1 MKQINQEHKKVT
13 KFMKARAKN
22 IIFAGVSIAA
32 LFGVACAGMLI
43 LNPDE
48 VSNITKSLTA
58 QASNAYTLPP
68 AVTTQ
73 TNSESAF
80 LKSFKKVFTGI
91 TKESRPALVFIIA
104 EKKVAVRQN
113 EFPFP
118 DDFFFPFMPPQ
129 FKNPGGNQRDKRQSV
144 ETDGGSGFIVDLKNG
159 YIITNN
165 HVIEGADKITV
176 TTYDNRKYKAKVV
189 GTAKNVDISVL
200 KLEDFK
206 PSNELKQVS
215 LADSNEVEVGDW
227 AIALGAPFELPQTLT
242 MGVVSAIQRSSDT
255 LGITG
260 TNSFIQTDAAIN
272 PGNSG
277 GPLVNLDGQVIGM
290 NTAIYSK
297 NGTSVGIGFA
307 IPSNTIRLVADSIIN
322 NGKLTQVYLGV
333 EMYDLNKFG
342 DSAKKEMKIDPNSD
356 GALVMRVVPK
366 SPAAAAGLQPYDI
379 IQYVNNK
386 PIKSSIDI
394 QRQILFLKPG
404 TSITLGVLRNGK
416 KIDLKASV
424 TELPSKSTQNENK
437 NDNDQDSNQ
446 DKSLSFNYG
455 LIILPNNKF
464 PNSDKGVAIAQ
475 VRKGSLAE
483 RAGLQDGD
491 VIIQIDEQR
500 VFSKN
505 DVEKAFMKSEKDK
518 KSIMRLKIIK
528 KLDGS
533 NAAAILELNS

>member
-1 MKQINQEHKKVT
+1 MIPINQEQKKVT

-22 IIFAGVSIAA
+22 LIVASVSIAA
-32 LFGVACAGMLI
+32 LFGFACASMLI
-43 LNPDE
+43 LKPDE

-68 AVTTQ
+68 ASIPQ
-73 TNSESAF
+73 TNSDSAF

-91 TKESRPALVFIIA
+91 AKESRPALVLIIA
-104 EKKVAVRQN
+104 EKKVTVSQN
-113 EFPFP
+113 EFSFP
-118 DDFFFPFMPPQ
+118 DDFIFPFMRPPQ
-129 FKNPGGNQRDKRQSV
+129 FKSPGGNQREKRQSV

-165 HVIEGADKITV
+165 HVIEGADKIRV
-176 TTYDNRKYKAKVV
+176 TTYDNRKYKAKIV

-206 PSNELKQVS
+206 PSKELKQVS

-227 AIALGAPFELPQTLT
+227 SIALGAPFELPQTLT

-333 EMYDLNKFG
+333 EMYNLNKFG

-356 GALVMRVVPK
+356 GALVMRVIPK

-379 IQYVNNK
+379 IQSVNNE

-394 QRQILFLKPG
+394 QRQIIFLKPG
-404 TSITLGVLRNGK
+404 TTIKLGVLRNGK
-416 KIDLKASV
+416 TIVLKATV
-424 TELPSKSTQNENK
+424 TEIPSKLDQ
-437 NDNDQDSNQ
+437 NDNDNNQ
-446 DKSLSFNYG
+446 DQAQAKTHAFAYG
-455 LIILPNNKF
+455 LVLSNKA
-464 PNSDKGVAIAQ
+464 SAYGKGVTISGVQPGSIAD
-475 VRKGSLAE
+475 KN
-483 RAGLQDGD
+483 GLQEGD
-491 VIIQIDEQR
+491 VILQVNRQDVSTIKQVEDVLEK
-500 VFSKN
+500 SK
-505 DVEKAFMKSEKDK
+505 KAQTSVIFLLIGRE
-518 KSIMRLKIIK
+518 
-528 KLDGS
+528 DGS
-533 NAAAILELNS
+533 KSAVIFPLNS

>member
-1 MKQINQEHKKVT
+1 VSLSNHSSSKVVH
-13 KFMKARAKN
+13 FLKARAKN
-22 IIFAGVSIAA
+22 LIVASFSVAALLGVASASIVIFAPEKIT
-32 LFGVACAGMLI
+32 
-43 LNPDE
+43 
-48 VSNITKSLTA
+48 NIKQHFIA
-58 QASNAYTLPP
+58 QASANAYSLPQATNVAPGNDTL
-68 AVTTQ
+68 
-73 TNSESAF
+73 F
-80 LKSFKKVFTGI
+80 LKSFKKVFSNI
-91 TKESRPALVFIIA
+91 AKESRPALVFIIA
-104 EKKVAVRQN
+104 EKKVQVRAN

-129 FKNPGGNQRDKRQSV
+129 FRGPGNQRDKKQSI

-176 TTYDNRKYKAKVV
+176 TTYDNKKYKAKVL

-200 KLEDFK
+200 KVEDFK

-227 AIALGAPFELPQTLT
+227 VIALGAPFELPQTLT
-242 MGVVSAIQRSSDT
+242 MGVVSAVQRSSDT

-277 GPLVNLDGQVIGM
+277 GPLVSLDGQVIGM

-342 DSAKKEMKIDPNSD
+342 AAAMKEMKIDPNTE
-356 GALVMRVVPK
+356 GVLVMRVVPK
-366 SPAAAAGLQPYDI
+366 SPAAQAGLQPYDI
-379 IQYVNNK
+379 IQSINNK

-394 QRQILFLKPG
+394 QRQIIFLKPG
-404 TSITLGVLRNGK
+404 KKIKIGILRNGK
-416 KIDLKASV
+416 N
-424 TELPSKSTQNENK
+424 TELSATVSEMPSKNSNNSEPNE
-437 NDNDQDSNQ
+437 DNS
-446 DKSLSFNYG
+446 KTSKSPSLSYG
-455 LIILPNNKF
+455 LYLSNK
-464 PNSDKGVAIAQ
+464 PSTSGKGVSIKGVQA
-475 VRKGSLAE
+475 GSLAD
-483 RAGLQDGD
+483 RAGLQEGD
-491 VIIQIDEQR
+491 VILQVNREDVNTKQQVEDALEK
-500 VFSKN
+500 SK
-505 DVEKAFMKSEKDK
+505 KAKTAVIFLLVARE
-518 KSIMRLKIIK
+518 
-528 KLDGS
+528 DGS
-533 NAAAILELNS
+533 RSAIILPLNS